1 MVQYHKLM
9 SNPVQGV
16 VHVSHGGYHYKTTTY
31 RCADVCSRQLISLH
45 NNILENKPTM
55 ISEKTIV
62 TLELHKILQDLSR
75 YTTFGAGEELA
86 MELYPSTAIEE
97 VQLWQRETAEAVSL
111 LEENSSVNLQ
121 GARDVREP
129 AIKAQRGVIIEP
141 SVLLDI
147 RYTLRRG
154 TTLKRTMGRLKST
167 QPLLCELSQ
176 EIEDCSELQDV
187 IDKSI
192 DDNAEVKDTASAKLA
207 IIRRDLKVAFDR
219 LQSKL
224 DRIINNKS
232 YRDKLQEPII
242 TQRNGRYVIPLK
254 AEFKGR
260 IKGIVHDSS
269 SSGATLWIEP
279 LETVELNNKW
289 RELQIDEEKE
299 IRRILADLTD
309 VVAGESE
316 RIVRTV
322 EILGYLDL
330 TFAKARYA
338 IEHNAIQPKIVNF
351 KQKPNHPG
359 STIHLKQARHPLLQG
374 HVVPLDVTFDEDTW
388 VLVVTGPNTGGKTV
402 ALKTVGLMALM
413 TQSGLHVPADE
424 ATFSVFDG
432 IFADIGDE
440 QSIEQSLSTFSSHMT
455 NIISILDKCDRRSLV
470 ILDEAGAGTDPG
482 EGSALAR
489 ALLNRLKNNSV
500 TTMVSTHHPELKVY
514 GVETPG
520 VRNASVEF
528 DLETLRPTYRLIVG
542 LPGRSNALAIASR
555 LGLSD
560 DIIADA
566 RGMVATE
573 ELQADDLLD
582 EIQRTRAEIRDQHA
596 EIASLR
602 ERLSVQRDDLQA
614 RLDNI
619 EDERRDVIRAA
630 RRHAEEDL
638 SDFNKEL
645 RKMRNELRSV
655 GMPAETINALAA
667 AAEKMANWTKTPM
680 DDAEQVQQLEDVDWQ
695 PRVGDTVFLDTLNA
709 EGIIVEL
716 DDKEA
721 QVQVGSLRVRAK
733 YKDMRKRTRS
743 EKRIEKR
750 GHVRQYEPSDPLPP
764 VVESPG
770 LELDLR
776 GKRVEDAIEIL
787 DRYVDAAYTSGLP
800 FGRIIHG
807 KGTGR
812 LREAVRKYL
821 TDHTLIS
828 KITLASGNEGGS
840 GVTIIH
846 MVPIT

>member
-1 MVQYHKLM
+1 
-9 SNPVQGV
+9 
-16 VHVSHGGYHYKTTTY
+16 
-31 RCADVCSRQLISLH
+31 
-45 NNILENKPTM
+45 M

-75 YTTFGAGEELA
+75 YTTFGAGEEMA
-86 MELYPSTAIEE
+86 IELYPSTEVEE

-111 LEENSSVNLQ
+111 FEEQSSVNLQ

-129 AIKAQRGVIIEP
+129 VMKSLRGVVIEP

-154 TTLKRTMGRLKST
+154 STLKRTLGKMKGIY
-167 QPLLCELSQ
+167 PLLSDLAQ
-176 EIEDCSELQDV
+176 EVEECTEIQHSIE
-187 IDKSI
+187 KSI
-192 DDNAEVKDTASAKLA
+192 DDNAEVKDTASARLA
-207 IIRRDLKVAFDR
+207 IIRRDLKIAFER

-224 DRIINNKS
+224 NRIVTNKNNQ
-232 YRDKLQEPII
+232 DKLQEAIV
-242 TQRNGRYVIPLK
+242 TMRNGRYVIPLK
-254 AEFKGR
+254 AEHKGK

-269 SSGATLWIEP
+269 SSGATIFIEP

-289 RELQIDEEKE
+289 RELQLDEEKE

-309 VVAGESE
+309 EVAGESE

-338 IEHNAIQPKIVNF
+338 IDFNSTQPKITPF
-351 KQKPNHPG
+351 KQKPVTHNHPG
-359 STIHLKQARHPLLQG
+359 STIHLKQARHPLLKG

-402 ALKTVGLMALM
+402 ALKTVGLLALM
-413 TQSGLHVPADE
+413 AQCGMHVPAEE
-424 ATFSVFDG
+424 ATFTVFKG

-455 NIISILDKCDRRSLV
+455 NIISILEKCDKRSLV
-470 ILDEAGAGTDPG
+470 ILDEVGAGTDPA

-489 ALLNRLKNNSV
+489 ALLNRLKNSSV

-514 GVETPG
+514 AVETKG

-555 LGLSD
+555 LGLSE
-560 DIIADA
+560 DIIHDA
-566 RGMVATE
+566 RGMVASE

-582 EIQRTRAEIRDQHA
+582 EIQRTRTEIREQHD
-596 EIASLR
+596 EISTLR
-602 ERLSVQRDDLQA
+602 SQLGEQRDDLQA
-614 RLDNI
+614 RLDQI

-638 SDFNKEL
+638 ADFNKEL
-645 RKMRNELRSV
+645 RKMRNELRTAGFPV
-655 GMPAETINALAA
+655 ETINALQAA
-667 AAEKMANWTKTPM
+667 ADKMANWTKSPL
-680 DDAEQVQQLEDVDWQ
+680 DDAEEVQQLEDVDWV

-709 EGIIVEL
+709 EGTIVEL

-733 YKDMRKRTRS
+733 YNDMRKRSRS
-743 EKRIEKR
+743 EKRAAQR
-750 GHVRQYEPSDPLPP
+750 GHVREYEPTDALPP

-770 LELDLR
+770 MELDLR
-776 GKRVEDAIEIL
+776 GKRVEEALEIL

-812 LREAVRKYL
+812 LRQAVREFL
-821 TDHTLIS
+821 RHHALIS
-828 KITLASGNEGGS
+828 KVTQGRNNEGGA
-840 GVTIIH
+840 GVTVIH